1 MLAPSVHAQSA
12 TELQTQ
18 LNDLQRQLDDV
29 AESKS
34 SEGRMMPGTNT
45 AVTIGG
51 YVKLDMIYDFDQDMG
66 DSLFVA
72 GLDTANSES
81 DPSFRAHARQSR
93 QPKWAMSKRPLKVT
107 STVVA
112 VMKFSPTP
120 EGCVFVTLM
129 AS

>member
-1 MLAPSVHAQSA
+1 M
-12 TELQTQ
+12 
-18 LNDLQRQLDDV
+18 
-29 AESKS
+29 AESKG
-34 SEGRMMPGTNT
+34 SEGWMVPGTNT
-45 AVTIGG
+45 TVTIGG

-93 QPKWAMSKRPLKVT
+93 VRIKTTTPTEVGDVKT
-107 STVVA
+107 TVEGDFYGGGGNEI
-112 VMKFSPTP
+112 FSNSR
-120 EGCVFVTLM
+120 GCVFVTLM